1 VGAGAWGQARGGSQL
16 RFNLNKEK
24 EKKEKKDLR
33 SGLFPLKGSI
43 RQRWWFPEEGETGKN
58 C

>member
-1 VGAGAWGQARGGSQL
+1 VGGSQL

>member
-1 VGAGAWGQARGGSQL
+1 VGTLTRGQL

-33 SGLFPLKGSI
+33 SGLSSPKGSI
-43 RQRWWFPEEGETGKN
+43 RQRWWFPEKGEAGKN